1 VPYYKSRQQEHH
13 LARNHFQEKAL
24 ELLAQG
30 FSQDFA
36 DFISSD
42 QRYIDVM
49 SELVNDFIDENI
61 PVVDE
66 QDKFDLSFLLI
77 DKVYVK
83 ATVYKSC

>member
-1 VPYYKSRQQEHH
+1 M
-13 LARNHFQEKAL
+13 ARNHFQEKAL

-49 SELVNDFIDENI
+49 SELVNDFVDENI

-66 QDKFDLSFLLI
+66 QDKFDLSFLLM

>member
-1 VPYYKSRQQEHH
+1 M
-13 LARNHFQEKAL
+13 ARNHFQQKAL

-42 QRYIDVM
+42 PRYIEVM
-49 SELVNDFIDENI
+49 AELVNDFIDENI

-66 QDKFDLSFLLI
+66 QDKFDISFLLMN
-77 DKVYVK
+77 KVYMK
-83 ATVYKSC
+83 STVYKSC

>member
-1 VPYYKSRQQEHH
+1 M
-13 LARNHFQEKAL
+13 ARNHFQQKAL

-49 SELVNDFIDENI
+49 SELVNDFVDENI

-66 QDKFDLSFLLI
+66 QDKFDLSFLLM

>member
-1 VPYYKSRQQEHH
+1 MTRNAFQQ
-13 LARNHFQEKAL
+13 KGL

-42 QRYIDVM
+42 PRYIDVM

-61 PVVDE
+61 PVVEE